1 MLHVIYFFRRKDN
14 HQSHFIPISERFA
27 PSNNKKEKFVGS
39 GSICCHLSAM
49 TEARSIGPKNFELS
63 QTDHCSQTLKLS
75 KTEHLASHRT
85 KYN

>member
-1 MLHVIYFFRRKDN
+1 MLNNLIDL
-14 HQSHFIPISERFA
+14 QSHFIPISERFA

-75 KTEHLASHRT
+75 SIRMT
-85 KYN
+85 KMP